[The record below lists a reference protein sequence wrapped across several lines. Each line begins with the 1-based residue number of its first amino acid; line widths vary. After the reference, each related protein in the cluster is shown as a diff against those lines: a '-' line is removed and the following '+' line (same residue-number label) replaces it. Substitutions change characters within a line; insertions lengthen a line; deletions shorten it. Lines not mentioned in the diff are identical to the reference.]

1 MHNKKMDL
9 VIAYE
14 HALKCRNA
22 VCPNKSFLEQ
32 LIKYEKRMFG
42 KNSDIHQFLNKK
54 GKNMHS
60 TSNVRFIPVY
70 VPKSKR
76 NFEEKKEN
84 QNENQ
89 SFLIEN
95 ESSPFV
101 DIDDGDDNS
110 DVESENSQDSDCDFD
125 EMINLSKYN

>member
-1 MHNKKMDL
+1 
-9 VIAYE
+9 
-14 HALKCRNA
+14 
-22 VCPNKSFLEQ
+22 
-32 LIKYEKRMFG
+32 MFG

-95 ESSPFV
+95 ESSPFA